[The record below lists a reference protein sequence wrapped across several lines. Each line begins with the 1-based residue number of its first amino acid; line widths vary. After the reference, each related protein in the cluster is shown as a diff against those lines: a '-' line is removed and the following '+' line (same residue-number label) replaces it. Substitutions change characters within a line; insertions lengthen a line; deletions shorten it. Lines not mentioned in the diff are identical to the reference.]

1 MVAILFNDADQFEQ
15 IDNMPSKEGPMCNL
29 VKIGQTDTEK
39 KTFKDYQILYMYT
52 AQGQEQINQD
62 KILIVT
68 KMVCYFDHIL

>member
-1 MVAILFNDADQFEQ
+1 
-15 IDNMPSKEGPMCNL
+15 MCNL